1 MTHRRDSLLPICRL
15 SPRRP
20 ERAERSRRQPRREPV
35 RRNRLQETAS
45 RSARA
50 RHPWRRKNKDW
61 LAVTQNQLTGQAHA
75 LLSTPTGQLALPP
88 SLLTRGARTNCKR
101 MSSRIGAGE
110 SMKRVIW
117 LLCVC
122 LLFAGCS
129 SQDADKTREEAAKA
143 AAKLKQ
149 ETKEAVKDLKKGAE
163 EARTQG
169 EAVAEGV
176 REGLKSDE
184 GAVNINRASR
194 EQLLDLPGMNES
206 SADAII
212 AGRPYHTKAE
222 LANKGGVSPEEYRKI
237 EGLIVVK

>member
-1 MTHRRDSLLPICRL
+1 
-15 SPRRP
+15 
-20 ERAERSRRQPRREPV
+20 
-35 RRNRLQETAS
+35 
-45 RSARA
+45 
-50 RHPWRRKNKDW
+50 
-61 LAVTQNQLTGQAHA
+61 
-75 LLSTPTGQLALPP
+75 
-88 SLLTRGARTNCKR
+88 